1 MPNQVSFKV
10 DQWTAD
16 LIQKCVDRTWQ
27 SICLHKQDKVLA
39 LTMDLTA
46 VHANDVKID
55 FKRLL
60 EADDFNFA
68 HDIVGIQKHLN
79 RETGKL
85 ENCFLPRFA
94 LREEESA

>member
-1 MPNQVSFKV
+1 MPNQVSFSV

-16 LIQKCVDRTWQ
+16 LIQKCVER
-27 SICLHKQDKVLA
+27 CPMRLYLHGAGNKLA

-68 HDIVGIQKHLN
+68 HDIVGIQQHLN

-94 LREEESA
+94 LREEEAA